1 MNFVEGSYVSPE
13 EAFLAVDR
21 LQKEGYKKNDIR
33 LISNTATKN
42 TFMNQP
48 GMNVTT
54 ESNISQTS
62 DQDLGDDRSM
72 WEKIK
77 DAFSAEDYDENDSVG
92 TKNDVLYDYRDDIAN
107 GNIVVVVEGDPAK
120 RTMTTEPDTMASDR
134 MTDDEKTIKL
144 QEEKLDVDTKKV
156 QTGEVNVSK
165 RVVEETKTVEVPV
178 EHEEIV
184 VKRHKVNDGTRPDGD
199 MADEEIV
206 IPVSEEQIEV
216 TKRPVVTEE
225 VTIGKE
231 KVEETKQ
238 VSESV
243 RKEKLD
249 VDADGD
255 INVEDNKNPR
265 MDDVHPTKNETNP
278 RMGIDDPKMNDTNPN
293 RDNIDNKW

>member
-1 MNFVEGSYVSPE
+1 MNFVEGSYVSSE

-21 LQKEGYKKNDIR
+21 LQKEGYKKDDIR

-48 GMNVTT
+48 GMDVTT
-54 ESNISQTS
+54 ESNISQTTE
-62 DQDLGDDRSM
+62 QDMVDNRSM

-77 DAFSAEDYDENDSVG
+77 DAFSAEDYDENDSVHS
-92 TKNDVLYDYRDDIAN
+92 KDDVLLDYRDDIAN
-107 GNIVVVVEGDPAK
+107 GNIIVLVEGDPSK
-120 RTMTTEPDTMASDR
+120 RPMATEQNTLNPDK

-144 QEEKLDVDTKKV
+144 QEEKLDVETEKV

-165 RVVEETKTVEVPV
+165 RVTEETKTVEVPV

-199 MADEEIV
+199 MMDEEIV

-216 TKRPVVTEE
+216 TKKPVVTEE

-255 INVEDNKNPR
+255 IQIEDDKTPL
-265 MDDVHPTKNETNP
+265 MDDVHPTMDQTNP
-278 RMGIDDPKMNDTNPN
+278 RMGIDDPKMDDTNP
-293 RDNIDNKW
+293 RTDKMDEKW